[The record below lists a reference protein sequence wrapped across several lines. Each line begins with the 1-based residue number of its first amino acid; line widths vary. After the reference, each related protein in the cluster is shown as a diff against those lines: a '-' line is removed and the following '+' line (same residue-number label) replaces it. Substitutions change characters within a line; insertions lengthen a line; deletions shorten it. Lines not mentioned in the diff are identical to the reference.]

1 MKEKYLTFNYDN
13 ILPFVDEDELKAI
26 QKEVSQARKTLNE
39 KTGLGN
45 EYLGWI
51 DLPDTMSPDLIKD
64 IQNTA
69 KRIRKQSNVLVVIGI
84 GGSYL
89 GAKAAIEYM
98 KPYFQK
104 RQSMEII
111 FAGQNLSSTYLSQLL
126 TYLKT
131 KNFSINVI
139 SKSGTTTEPAVVFR
153 ALKQLLEEKY
163 SAEDVKNR
171 IFATTDASK
180 GALCTLA
187 TTEGYK
193 TFVVPDDIGG
203 RFSVLT
209 PVGLLPIAA
218 AGINIKQMI
227 RGAKQAKRQYRLMS
241 IYKNDVHMYVA
252 LRQLLYRKG
261 FALELM
267 VNNEPRLNYF
277 AEWWKQLFGESEGK
291 DLKGLFISSAS
302 FTTDLHSL
310 GQFIQEG
317 KKVLFET
324 VLHVQEP
331 EKDVMIGRDPL
342 NLDQLNYL
350 EGKTIDYVNK
360 QALKGTM
367 LAHLDGGTPNMALTI
382 PRVDAFSFGYLVY
395 FFELAVGVSGYVLGV
410 NPFNQPGVE
419 SYKKNMFALLEKPG
433 YEALTETLKKRLAE

>member
-1 MKEKYLTFNYDN
+1 MKEKYLKFNYDN
-13 ILPFVDEDELKAI
+13 ILPFIGEDALKHI
-26 QKEVSQARKTLNE
+26 QKDISQARKTLNE
-39 KTGLGN
+39 GSGLGSD
-45 EYLGWI
+45 YLGWL
-51 DLPDTMSPDLIKD
+51 DLPNTLDLDLIND
-64 IQNTA
+64 IQATA
-69 KRIRKQSNVLVVIGI
+69 KKIRKQSNVLVVIGI

-89 GAKAAIEYM
+89 GAKAAVEYM
-98 KPYFQK
+98 KPYFSK
-104 RQSMEII
+104 RKSMEII
-111 FAGQNLSSTYLSQLL
+111 FAGQNLSSKYLSELL
-126 TYLKT
+126 DYLET
-131 KNFSINVI
+131 KNFSVNVI

-153 ALKQLLEEKY
+153 SIKKLMEEKY
-163 SAEDVKNR
+163 SKAEIKER
-171 IFATTDASK
+171 IIATTDASK
-180 GALCTLA
+180 GALRVLA
-187 TTEGYK
+187 DQEGYK
-193 TFVVPDDIGG
+193 TYVVPDDIGG

-218 AGINIKQMI
+218 SGINIKQMI
-227 RGAKQAKRQYRLMS
+227 RGAKRSKRAYKLNS

-267 VNNEPRLNYF
+267 VNNEPRLNFF

-291 DLKGLFISSAS
+291 DGKGLFISSAS

-310 GQFIQEG
+310 GQYIQEG

-324 VLHVQEP
+324 ILTVEQADKDIVI
-331 EKDVMIGRDPL
+331 EKDAL

-350 EGKTIDYVNK
+350 ENETIDYVNK

-367 LAHLDGGTPNMALTI
+367 LAHLDGGTPNMVLSV
-382 PRVDAFSFGYLVY
+382 PKLDAFSFGYLVY

-419 SYKKNMFALLEKPG
+419 SYKKNMFALLDKPG
-433 YEALTETLKKRLAE
+433 FEDLSEQLKKRLS

>member
-1 MKEKYLTFNYDN
+1 MKEKYLQFNYQN
-13 ILPFVDEDELKAI
+13 ILPFIEEDELKKI
-26 QKEVSQARKTLNE
+26 QKEINNARKTLDE

-45 EYLGWI
+45 DYLGWV
-51 DLPDTMSPDLIKD
+51 DLPNSIDPELIDD
-64 IQNTA
+64 IWETA
-69 KRIRKQSNVLVVIGI
+69 KKIRKQSNVLVVIGI

-89 GAKAAIEYM
+89 GAKAAVEYM

-104 RQSMEII
+104 RKSMEII
-111 FAGQNLSSTYLSQLL
+111 FAGQNLSSTYLYELL
-126 TYLKT
+126 EYLRN
-131 KNFSINVI
+131 KNFTVNVI

-153 ALKQLLEEKY
+153 SIKKLMEEKY
-163 SAEDVKNR
+163 SKEEIKER
-171 IFATTDASK
+171 IIATTDAQK
-180 GALCTLA
+180 GALRTLA
-187 TTEGYK
+187 NQEGYK

-218 AGINIKQMI
+218 AGINIKQML
-227 RGAKQAKRQYRLMS
+227 RGAKAAKRSYKVKN

-252 LRQLLYRKG
+252 LRNLLYRKG

-267 VNNEPRLNYF
+267 VNNEPRLNFF

-291 DLKGLFISSAS
+291 DQRGLFISSAS

-324 VLHVQEP
+324 VVNIEEP
-331 EKDVMIGRDPL
+331 QKDVTIGKDAL

-350 EGKTIDYVNK
+350 ENKTIDYVNK

-367 LAHLDGGTPNMALTI
+367 LAHLDGGTPNMVLTI
-382 PRVDAFSFGYLVY
+382 PKVDAYSFGYLVY
-395 FFELAVGVSGYVLGV
+395 FFELAVGVSGYVLDV

-419 SYKKNMFALLEKPG
+419 SYKKNMFALLDKPG
-433 YEALTETLKKRLAE
+433 YEALSETLKKRL

>member
-1 MKEKYLTFNYDN
+1 MKEKYLKFNYEN
-13 ILPFVDEDELKAI
+13 ILPFIGDDDLKQI
-26 QKEVSQARKTLNE
+26 QKEINQARKTLDE
-39 KTGLGN
+39 GTGLGSD
-45 EYLGWI
+45 YLGWLNLPNMI
-51 DLPDTMSPDLIKD
+51 DLELVDD
-64 IQNTA
+64 IQATA
-69 KRIRKQSNVLVVIGI
+69 KKIRKQSNVLVVIGI

-89 GAKAAIEYM
+89 GAKAAVEYM
-98 KPYFQK
+98 KPYFSK
-104 RQSMEII
+104 RKSMEII
-111 FAGQNLSSTYLSQLL
+111 FAGQNLSSTYLSELL
-126 TYLKT
+126 DYLKT
-131 KNFSINVI
+131 KNFSVNVI

-153 ALKQLLEEKY
+153 SIKQLMEEKY
-163 SAEDVKNR
+163 SKEEMKER
-171 IFATTDASK
+171 IIASTDATQ
-180 GALCTLA
+180 GALRKLA
-187 TTEGYK
+187 DKEGYK

-209 PVGLLPIAA
+209 PVGLLPIAS
-218 AGINIKQMI
+218 AGINIKQML
-227 RGAKQAKRQYRLMS
+227 RGAKLAKRNYKLNN

-252 LRQLLYRKG
+252 LRNLLYRKG
-261 FALELM
+261 FALELL

-291 DLKGLFISSAS
+291 DKKGLFISSAS

-324 VLHVQEP
+324 VINIENP
-331 EKDVMIGRDPL
+331 EKDVVIGKDPL

-350 EGKTIDYVNK
+350 ENKTIDYVNE

-367 LAHLDGGTPNMALTI
+367 LAHLDGGTPNMVFTL
-382 PRVDAFSFGYLVY
+382 PKVDAFSFGYLVY
-395 FFELAVGVSGYVLGV
+395 FFELAVGVSGYLLGV

-433 YEALTETLKKRLAE
+433 FEALSKVLKERL